1 MKICDPWTSRHATS
15 SWRDEHAKNGTV
27 RFLLP
32 SLLISGCLTAACS
45 SHDRPASAYHDE
57 ILPEGTGPDAA
68 VPPPSTEGAY
78 TRAPCPFVPPLGIEV
93 DCGYL
98 TVAENR
104 KGSSPKERGTLE
116 LAVGVFK
123 SGGPSPSAPPLLYL
137 DGGPGGPALDDVVG
151 GWPLFQ
157 SVAIHG
163 DLVVFDQRGTGHS
176 KPSLVCDESLLKGDA
191 GSALQACRDD
201 LAGKVLDLSNF
212 DSASSAA
219 DVDELRRALGLPA
232 WNVFGVSYGTRLALT
247 VARDHPANI
256 GSIVIDS
263 VLPPQVDALAQ
274 SGTNANRAFELI
286 FDNCAAQDAC
296 ARAFPNLRDD
306 FYATLD
312 QLAASPAPIP
322 LSNGSTFFLDADFV
336 IDLVFSLCYAA
347 EVIPFIPEIIE
358 EFHLAQFDAL
368 AAALSTATSPGQGS
382 NLAVGMNLSV
392 VCREMAPFTS
402 RQAYAQAN
410 ADLPPALR
418 AHFGAADQLDECDV
432 WKVAPAGA
440 IEHQAVISD
449 IPALVLSGGF
459 DPVTPPAW
467 GKLAATTLSK
477 GIFLEVPS
485 QAHGVFEN
493 PCAGNIIEHFVRN
506 PGMPPDTNC
515 TADLPAITF
524 AAPTA
529 PPVALLVRSQAHPSL
544 PDSAQAAVVSL
555 LRHRRPRR
563 PRF

>member
-1 MKICDPWTSRHATS
+1 
-15 SWRDEHAKNGTV
+15 V
-27 RFLLP
+27 RFLLTA
-32 SLLISGCLTAACS
+32 SFISGCFTAACS

-78 TRAPCPFVPPLGIEV
+78 AHAPCPFVPPMGIEV

-123 SGGPSPSAPPLLYL
+123 AGGPSPSAPPLLYL

-157 SVAIHG
+157 AVNIHG
-163 DLVVFDQRGTGHS
+163 DLVVLDQRGTGHS
-176 KPSLVCDESLLKGDA
+176 KPSLVCDESLPKGDA

-212 DSASSAA
+212 DSASNAA
-219 DVDELRRALGLPA
+219 DVDELRRALGIPT

-247 VARDHPANI
+247 VARDHPTNI
-256 GSIVIDS
+256 GSIVVDS

-274 SGTNANRAFELI
+274 AGPDANRTFELI
-286 FDNCAAQDAC
+286 FNTCAAQDAC

-322 LSNGSTFFLDADFV
+322 LRDGSTFLFDADV
-336 IDLVFSLCYAA
+336 MIDLVFSLCYTA

-358 EFHLAQFDAL
+358 EFHLAQFDGL
-368 AAALSTATSPGQGS
+368 AAALSTATAPGQGS
-382 NLAVGMNLSV
+382 DLALGMNLSV

-410 ADLPPALR
+410 ADLPPELR
-418 AHFGAADQLDECDV
+418 AHFGSADQLDECDV

-440 IEHQAVISD
+440 IEHQAVMSD
-449 IPALVLSGGF
+449 LPALVLSGGF

-467 GKLAATTLSK
+467 GKLAAATLSK
-477 GIFLEVPS
+477 GTFLEVPS

-506 PGMPPDTNC
+506 PGMPPDTSC
-515 TADLPAITF
+515 TANLPAIAF
-524 AAPTA
+524 AAPPA
-529 PPVALLVRSQAHPSL
+529 PPVALLVRSQAHGTL
-544 PDSAQAAVVSL
+544 PDSVRATVARL
-555 LRHRRPRR
+555 LRKPRLR
-563 PRF
+563 WPRF